1 MKAKMFS
8 RVLWTVLVL
17 TGLVTGMAQAAS
29 LPPMHVGRVQAS
41 YAPVGIGG
49 YSIQAMVTIHDLEH
63 MPVPGAT
70 VVVGWVL
77 PNGAHQ
83 SQQAVTDF
91 QGKARF
97 QFRSAAAG
105 AYQVC
110 VTNVTKIGWVYNSR
124 LNHQTCAS
132 VNVIGIGNVV
142 PVAPVHLA
150 RLICINGVCPPPTTS
165 HPVPVAR
172 LICINGACPPPTTSG
187 PVPVARLICING
199 VCPPP
204 SVSRS
209 TTA

>member
-17 TGLVTGMAQAAS
+17 ASLWTGMAQAAS

-63 MPVPGAT
+63 MPVAGAT
-70 VVVGWVL
+70 VVVGWISPKGIHL
-77 PNGAHQ
+77 

-97 QFRSAAAG
+97 EFRSAVRG

-110 VTNVTKIGWVYNSR
+110 VTNVTKTGWVYDPM
-124 LNHQTCAS
+124 LNHQTCAT
-132 VNVIGIGNVV
+132 VNV
-142 PVAPVHLA
+142 P
-150 RLICINGVCPPPTTS
+150 
-165 HPVPVAR
+165 
-172 LICINGACPPPTTSG
+172 
-187 PVPVARLICING
+187 
-199 VCPPP
+199 
-204 SVSRS
+204 
-209 TTA
+209 